1 MRVSGDLDTMDL
13 EDVLDWLRRR
23 QLGGRLCLRQ
33 RSTEKRLGLQAG
45 RLATA
50 TSNDPRES
58 LAHALVRDQLVAE
71 PPLIAALVRQAR
83 SDRGLGAL
91 LVADG
96 LLDADAL
103 RRSLERNAEELVYD
117 AFLWPDGSFEFE
129 CGALEDGL
137 DRCDLALEPVIHE
150 ARHRREQWQHLLA
163 ALPSSEMRFKVRDA
177 SASAADPT
185 DRQLVA
191 LAGTGRTLAVIGLE
205 ARRPRFETSLRLHAL
220 VERGA
225 LEALAPLGQPPESDP
240 VGAIRALLEQA
251 RQHRAEQQHD
261 AAATLYDQVLSLDR
275 LNQQAR
281 TGLLDLADERRQWQ
295 RVRRLPLEA
304 VPLLKLGAVALTREH
319 FDPHEGFVLSRVN
332 GQWSVGAI
340 LKLCPM
346 PEHEALAIFDR
357 LLERGVIE
365 WVQPSPGAVEAPR

>member
-13 EDVLDWLRRR
+13 EDVLGWLRRR
-23 QLGGRLCLRQ
+23 QLGGRLRLRQ
-33 RSTEKRLGLQAG
+33 RSTEKRLGLCDG

-50 TSNDPRES
+50 SSNDPRES

-71 PPLIAALVRQAR
+71 EPLIAVLVRQAR
-83 SDRGLGAL
+83 ASHGLGAL

-96 LLDADAL
+96 LLDASAL

-117 AFLWPDGSFEFE
+117 AFLWRDGQFEFE
-129 CGALEDGL
+129 AGALDDSL
-137 DRCDLALEPVIHE
+137 DRCDLALEPVIQE

-163 ALPSSEMRFKVRDA
+163 AIPSSETRFKVRDPGA
-177 SASAADPT
+177 SLADPS

-191 LAGTGRTLAVIGLE
+191 LAGTGRTLAGISLE

-220 VERGA
+220 VERGT
-225 LEALAPLGQPPESDP
+225 LEALAPHDQTPESDP

-251 RQHRAEQQHD
+251 EVHRGENRHD

-281 TGLLDLADERRQWQ
+281 VGLLDLADERRQWQ
-295 RVRRLPLEA
+295 RARRLPLEA
-304 VPLLKLGAVALTREH
+304 IPLLKLGAVALTREQ
-319 FDPHEGFVLSRVN
+319 FDHHEGFVLSRVN

-365 WVQPSPGAVEAPR
+365 WAQAPDSAR